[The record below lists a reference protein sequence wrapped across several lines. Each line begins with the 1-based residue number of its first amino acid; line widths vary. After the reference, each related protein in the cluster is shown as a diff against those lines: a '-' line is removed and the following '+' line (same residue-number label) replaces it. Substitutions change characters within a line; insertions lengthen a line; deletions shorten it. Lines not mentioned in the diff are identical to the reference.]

1 MKKAFLLATIL
12 LISVITTA
20 CINNFA
26 VQELNNKAKEFM
38 DKGDYISAIERLKSS
53 VDLDDTVFE
62 TQYNLAVA
70 YTNAEDYQ
78 NAIKTY
84 DVASNLNPDFA
95 DLYYSR
101 AVCEENLAKDI
112 ISGEL
117 LVEDDGTITKN
128 DKTNNEEDNTVVNN
142 SKLSE
147 TAKKTISN
155 CIDAASADYQ
165 TYIDKSQATSEK
177 EEINNKLE
185 ELKKL
190 AESYAK

>member
-1 MKKAFLLATIL
+1 MT
-12 LISVITTA
+12 
-20 CINNFA
+20 
-26 VQELNNKAKEFM
+26 
-38 DKGDYISAIERLKSS
+38 
-53 VDLDDTVFE
+53 
-62 TQYNLAVA
+62 
-70 YTNAEDYQ
+70 AEDYL

-84 DVASNLNPDFA
+84 NAASNLNPDFA

-117 LVEDDGTITKN
+117 LVEDNGTIVKN
-128 DKTNNEEDNTVVNN
+128 DKKYEKEDSTVANS
-142 SKLSE
+142 SKLSGI
-147 TAKKTISN
+147 AVKTVLDS
-155 CIDAASADYQ
+155 IDSAAADYQ
-165 TYIDKSQATSEK
+165 IYIDKSQNASDK

>member
-26 VQELNNKAKEFM
+26 VQELNNKAKTFM
-38 DKGDYISAIERLKSS
+38 EQGDYISAIERLKSS

-70 YTNAEDYQ
+70 YTKAEDYL

-84 DVASNLNPDFA
+84 NAASNLNPNFA

-117 LVEDDGTITKN
+117 LVEDNGTIVKN
-128 DKTNNEEDNTVVNN
+128 DKKYEEEDSTVANS
-142 SKLSE
+142 SKLSDI
-147 TAKKTISN
+147 AVKTLLDS
-155 CIDAASADYQ
+155 IDSAAADYQ
-165 TYIDKSQATSEK
+165 IYIDKSQNASDK